1 MREKI
6 NSKEQSKNK
15 IIALDLNRVPEIFV
29 DRTDQKRIFAFFA
42 ENKGDLYIVRDAE
55 HSSGAY
61 FYVRTAE
68 ECFEKAQSFSGR
80 VIVAVSIHTYKNKV
94 LLGAI
99 ELTGA
104 SVRICATTNEKLDHR
119 TMYHGE
125 AEFDFSTDIFDK
137 RLSEIPMFDFLY
149 DYIISH
155 RLDGYTVEFTIYD
168 RPVGPKKEK
177 IIINEIRNY

>member
-1 MREKI
+1 MRETI
-6 NSKEQSKNK
+6 NNKEQSKNK

-29 DRTDQKRIFAFFA
+29 DRTDRERIFAFFE
-42 ENKGDLYIVRDAE
+42 ENKEDLYIVRDAD

-61 FYVRTAE
+61 YYVRTAE
-68 ECFEKAQSFSGR
+68 ECFEKAQKFSGR

-99 ELTGA
+99 DITGN
-104 SVRICATTNEKLDHR
+104 SVRICATTNQNLDHR

-125 AEFDFSTDIFDK
+125 AEIEFSTDIFDRK
-137 RLSEIPMFDFLY
+137 LSEIPMFDFLY
-149 DYIISH
+149 AYIISH
-155 RLDGYTVEFTIYD
+155 HIDGYTVEFTIYD
-168 RPVGPKKEK
+168 REVGPKKEK